1 MMTHAYSQLYLNK
14 VSRAVGNMPHA
25 AVVEF
30 GISGADFLEQF
41 IQPGVAEHFE
51 NGSPAY
57 IAGRS
62 GLELFLEVSSKSTGK
77 ACDCNL
83 IESYD
88 QSPEYRV
95 GWVMTHYQWYS
106 GRTFKCLLNTIPYDE
121 LLGLYS
127 ILHEAD
133 INKSYEVFDAHF
145 ARLESPL
152 KTARKRCGLTQKEL
166 SIKSG
171 VSLNTI
177 RAYEH
182 KSKDLNKAQFNIIM
196 RLSKTL
202 KCDTSEL
209 T

>member
-14 VSRAVGNMPHA
+14 VSRAVGNMLHA

-83 IESYD
+83 IESY
-88 QSPEYRV
+88 
-95 GWVMTHYQWYS
+95 
-106 GRTFKCLLNTIPYDE
+106 
-121 LLGLYS
+121 
-127 ILHEAD
+127 A
-133 INKSYEVFDAHF
+133 VFDAHF
-145 ARLESPL
+145 AKLESPL

-166 SIKSG
+166 AVKSG

-182 KSKDLNKAQFNIIM
+182 KSKNLSKAQFNIIM
-196 RLSKTL
+196 RLTKTL
-202 KCDTSEL
+202 KCDASDL
-209 T
+209 TE